1 MVGGTVCAK
10 NAWLRIVSAEVVFS
24 YYYGQKDFFHW
35 MLDTKPCGLW
45 LLMTIVYLGER
56 EEGIVRETEA
66 FMGGYVNNVW
76 SKGRKR
82 QEE

>member
-1 MVGGTVCAK
+1 
-10 NAWLRIVSAEVVFS
+10 
-24 YYYGQKDFFHW
+24 

-66 FMGGYVNNVW
+66 FMGGVC
-76 SKGRKR
+76 
-82 QEE
+82 Q

>member
-1 MVGGTVCAK
+1 
-10 NAWLRIVSAEVVFS
+10 
-24 YYYGQKDFFHW
+24 

-66 FMGGYVNNVW
+66 FMGGMSIMCGAKV
-76 SKGRKR
+76 GRGRRNK
-82 QEE
+82 QG

>member
-1 MVGGTVCAK
+1 
-10 NAWLRIVSAEVVFS
+10 
-24 YYYGQKDFFHW
+24 

>member
-1 MVGGTVCAK
+1 
-10 NAWLRIVSAEVVFS
+10 
-24 YYYGQKDFFHW
+24 

-66 FMGGYVNNVW
+66 FMGAGVYANDVW

>member
-1 MVGGTVCAK
+1 MVDGTVCAK
-10 NAWLRIVSAEVVFS
+10 NAWLRIA
-24 YYYGQKDFFHW
+24 GDLQR
-35 MLDTKPCGLW
+35 
-45 LLMTIVYLGER
+45 ER
-56 EEGIVRETEA
+56 VRAWETEA

>member
-1 MVGGTVCAK
+1 
-10 NAWLRIVSAEVVFS
+10 
-24 YYYGQKDFFHW
+24 

-76 SKGRKR
+76 SKDGMREVGNARLKR
-82 QEE
+82 RISRLEE